1 MKVFILALLVAA
13 AVADDDKI
21 IGGQTTRPGDLPY
34 IINLKRFGSLMCG
47 GSILSANW
55 AMSAAHCNTA

>member
-21 IGGQTTRPGDLPY
+21 IGGQTTSPGDLPY

-55 AMSAAHCNTA
+55 AMYAIHCYAA